1 MKYALGLAALAL
13 FALAHAEPALADPPA
28 GDARFRAER
37 RIAQREAAVDVDRQ
51 LRVGRWKA
59 AFALLGLGL
68 AIQGAVLASRGRTLS
83 PRAQRLRNASLAVLA
98 LLALASYYRFSLT
111 DRVPED
117 MHARE
122 VFHYYIGA
130 KYFPEL
136 GYGGIYDCTLAV
148 ADQQRW
154 PWVAQLDLARDL
166 RTMEPQPAVD
176 LARRGT
182 RECEARFSPER
193 WAEFTRDLAWLDK
206 NLDGPTWRAVLLD
219 HGYNPSPVWTLLALP
234 VARFAP
240 AESLLVLVHLDTLL
254 VLGAMAALGWAFGFE
269 ALCLAAIAWGT
280 GFLWRYAW
288 IGDAFLREL
297 WFATAV
303 IGVCC
308 LRRRLEFTAGALL
321 ATSALIRLFPAI
333 FIAGYG
339 LWALIRAVRER
350 RIETPTLRFASGV
363 AVASVVLI
371 GTSLVVTGQG
381 ATAYQEFQRNTRVY
395 RAIVA
400 RNMAGVPALL
410 WRLDG
415 TADLHW
421 KRLPRD
427 EGDAPLLSRRASPFV
442 HAATAAAFLMLFALA
457 VRRAEAWEATAAAFA
472 LIPILAA
479 PPGYYFQFV
488 VLAAVLATRRP
499 WIAVWLGLACCT
511 WLVNG
516 LHWRPRDEQ
525 YTVASLVAVG
535 LSLAVLVSMLRPPS
549 SRRPPA
555 AFDP

>member
-1 MKYALGLAALAL
+1 MRALAIAVLALAALA
-13 FALAHAEPALADPPA
+13 FAESAVADA
-28 GDARFRAER
+28 RVGDAGFRAER
-37 RIAQREAAVDVDRQ
+37 RIAQREAAIDVDRQ

-59 AFALLGLGL
+59 GIALLGLGL
-68 AIQGAVLASRGRTLS
+68 AIHGAVLAGRGRVLS
-83 PRAQRLRNASLAVLA
+83 PRAQRLRNGSLAVLA
-98 LLALASYYRFSLT
+98 LLALASYYRFSVT

-117 MHARE
+117 MHTRE
-122 VFHYYIGA
+122 VFHYYIGG

-148 ADQQRW
+148 ADQQGW
-154 PWVAQLDLARDL
+154 PWVTQIDLVRDL

-176 LARRGT
+176 LTRRGA
-182 RECEARFSPER
+182 RECPARFSPER
-193 WAEFTRDLAWLDK
+193 WSEFTSDLTWLDK
-206 NLDGPTWRAVLLD
+206 ILDGPTWRAVLLD
-219 HGYNPSPVWTLLALP
+219 HGYNPSPVWTLLATP

-240 AESLLVLVHLDTLL
+240 AKSLPILVHLDTLL
-254 VLGAMAALGWAFGFE
+254 VLVAMAALGWAFGFE
-269 ALCLAAIAWGT
+269 AMCLAAIAWGT

-303 IGVCC
+303 VGICC

-339 LWALIRAVRER
+339 LWALMRALRNR
-350 RIETPTLRFASGV
+350 RIDPPALRFASGV

-381 ATAYQEFQRNTRVY
+381 ASAYQEFQRNTRVY

-421 KRLPRD
+421 KGLPRN
-427 EGDAPLLSRRASPFV
+427 EGDPPLLSRRASPFV
-442 HAATAAAFLMLFALA
+442 HAATAGAFLVLFALA

-488 VLAAVLATRRP
+488 VLGAALATRRP
-499 WIAVWLGLACCT
+499 WIAVWLGLACCA

-516 LHWRPRDEQ
+516 LDWRPRDEQ
-525 YTVASLVAVG
+525 YTVASWVAVG
-535 LSLAVLVSMLRPPS
+535 LSLAVLVSLLRPPS
-549 SRRPPA
+549 SPRPPA
-555 AFDP
+555 ASAP